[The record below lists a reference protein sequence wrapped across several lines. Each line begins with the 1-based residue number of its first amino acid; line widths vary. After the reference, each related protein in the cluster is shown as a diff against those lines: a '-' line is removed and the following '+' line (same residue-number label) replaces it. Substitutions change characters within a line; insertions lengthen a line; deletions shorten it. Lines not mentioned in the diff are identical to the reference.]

1 MAIFAFVF
9 MSSFSLVFL
18 SRFSDAPDSITQ
30 PQSLSDGMTLV
41 SKDGSFVLGFF
52 TPSKSTNRYL
62 GIWYNS
68 IPVTTVVWVANPLRN
83 PIKDLSGMLLVN
95 SSGSLVLLNQYSIV
109 AFGIHVIL
117 LEKQNRKLSVK
128 DLEL

>member
-117 LEKQNRKLSVK
+117 WEKQNRKLSVK

>member
-30 PQSLSDGMTLV
+30 LQSLSDGMTLV

-62 GIWYNS
+62 GISYNS

>member
-1 MAIFAFVF
+1 
-9 MSSFSLVFL
+9 
-18 SRFSDAPDSITQ
+18 
-30 PQSLSDGMTLV
+30 MTLV

-62 GIWYNS
+62 GIWYNN

-83 PIKDLSGMLLVN
+83 AMKDLFGVLLVN
-95 SSGSLVLLNQYSIV
+95 NSGSLVLLSQYSIV

-117 LEKQNRKLSVK
+117 LEKKKTVNLV
-128 DLEL
+128 

>member
-18 SRFSDAPDSITQ
+18 SRFSDAHDSINQ
-30 PQSLSDGMTLV
+30 PQSLSDSMTLV

-62 GIWYNS
+62 GIWYNN

-83 PIKDLSGMLLVN
+83 AMKDLFGVLLVN
-95 SSGSLVLLNQYSIV
+95 SSGSLVLLSQYSIV

-117 LEKQNRKLSVK
+117 LEKKNRELSVK
-128 DLEL
+128 DLKL